1 MINPLLTTFEVTMAG
16 YWPSFFLHFYGTKQ
30 SHFNLSTNV
39 YPMQRI
45 KIFCVKLTTCTNI
58 RKRYRFLPGRNY
70 YLGVILRVTISY
82 HVPEGNHCVDFVASP
97 CQNYIM
103 LQTMTKLHLNRAVVL
118 TTQEILLCKVAKTYV
133 WRAEYRVVKS

>member
-1 MINPLLTTFEVTMAG
+1 M
-16 YWPSFFLHFYGTKQ
+16 FFLHFYGPKQ

-45 KIFCVKLTTCTNI
+45 KIFCVKLTTCTI
-58 RKRYRFLPGRNY
+58 RKRYRFRPGRNY

-82 HVPEGNHCVDFVASP
+82 HVLQGNHCVDFVALP

-103 LQTMTKLHLNRAVVL
+103 LQTMTKLLHRAVVL
-118 TTQEILLCKVAKTYV
+118 TTQDILLCKVAKTYV